1 MRTTTPSG
9 ARPRA
14 DRVRS
19 WLALSETALGNASDR
34 LNAINIFPVADGD
47 TGTNMYQTVR
57 AARVAVDQAGG
68 LTGDDQDLGQVLS
81 VAARAAL
88 DQARG
93 NSGTLLA
100 VMLNAM
106 SGSLSGQDR
115 LTAPGLAL
123 ALERARTAAWAALSD
138 PQEGTMLTVLG
149 AAAEAA
155 ARHLSALEDLSTDQ
169 LEGRRSLG
177 GALDAVADAA
187 WAAVVQTEDQLQ
199 PLTEARVVDA
209 GGMGLLLVLDA
220 LRASTMD
227 TQLDPALMDDLHG
240 FAPESPHI
248 HQSMASGPGF
258 ELMCSISVD
267 PLAAATLRFGLNEL
281 GDSVIMSP
289 LDTEP
294 DVNGAVRWRVHA
306 HVEDTESALAL
317 LHEAGLPENLVVEAL
332 EGRTEAECS
341 SDVQDDGRASG

>member
-1 MRTTTPSG
+1 MRTATPSG

-14 DRVRS
+14 DRVTS
-19 WLALSETALGNASDR
+19 WLAMAETALGNASDR

-47 TGTNMYQTVR
+47 TGTNMYQTIR
-57 AARVAVDQAGG
+57 AARVAVDQDGA
-68 LTGDDQDLGQVLS
+68 LTGEEQDLGDVLS

-106 SGSLSGQDR
+106 SGSLAGQER

-149 AAAEAA
+149 AAAATA
-155 ARHLSALEDLSTDQ
+155 ARHLSELGDLSADQ
-169 LEGRRSLG
+169 VEGRRSLA
-177 GALDAVADAA
+177 GALDAVVEAA
-187 WAAVVQTEDQLQ
+187 WTAVVQTEDQLQ

-227 TQLDPALMDDLHG
+227 TQLDPALVDDLHG
-240 FAPESPHI
+240 FAPDSPHI
-248 HQSMASGPGF
+248 HQSMSPVPGY

-267 PLAAATLRFGLNEL
+267 PLAAATLRFGLNDV

-294 DVNGAVRWRVHA
+294 DANGAVRWRVHA
-306 HVEDTESALAL
+306 HVEDTESALTL
-317 LHEAGLPENLVVEAL
+317 LHEAGIPENLVVEPL
-332 EGRTEAECS
+332 EGRPEADCAPTADDTSRATE
-341 SDVQDDGRASG
+341 